1 MLRFLSILKATGLAW
16 MALSVSVIAAPA
28 QSGLQIEQ
36 PSSAVVCLTPA
47 LAVRGLPAYPADEL
61 KMKAGAKV
69 RVQLTF
75 ESANASPGVQ
85 VLANTGMPE
94 FADSVRD
101 FVQRYRLPCLADGE
115 APVRAS
121 QEFVFD
127 PGDGRKIVYKGL
139 SPEPEAS
146 IPQSCFHQ
154 PGSGPRYPMAA
165 TQNAEGGTLLAR
177 VSFEQ
182 TDASPKVRI
191 LYNARS
197 PTLERAIQSH
207 LEAYRFTCPL
217 PGGRPVVA
225 TQTFSFVIDGASRY
239 AFKDI
244 GLPEFLRMV
253 DPAGLTNAR
262 FDFNQLSC
270 PFDLSVTVRRPYAEN
285 VVGEYGEADPRRRPF
300 MEWLRQLTVVLPKKM
315 EPYLFGQSMKVS
327 VPCLRLEL

>member
-1 MLRFLSILKATGLAW
+1 MLRPLTILKASGLAL
-16 MALSVSVIAAPA
+16 MLLFGCVRLVHA
-28 QSGLQIEQ
+28 QTGLQIEQ
-36 PSSAVVCLTPA
+36 PASAIECLTPA
-47 LAVRGLPAYPADEL
+47 MALRGLPAYPADEL

-85 VLANTGMPE
+85 ILANTGMPE

-101 FVQRYRLPCLADGE
+101 FVQRYRLPCLAGGE

-127 PGDGRKIVYKGL
+127 PGDGRKIVYKDL
-139 SPEPEAS
+139 SPEPTAS

-154 PGSGPRYPMAA
+154 PDSGPRYPIAA
-165 TQNAEGGTLLAR
+165 TQKGEGGTVLAR

-182 TDASPKVRI
+182 TDAPPKVRI

-197 PTLERAIQSH
+197 AALERAIQSH
-207 LEAYRFTCPL
+207 LEEYRFTCPL
-217 PGGRPVVA
+217 PGDRPVVA

-244 GLPEFLRMV
+244 DLPKFLRMV

-285 VVGEYGEADPRRRPF
+285 IVGEYGESDPRRRPF
-300 MEWLRQLTVVLPKKM
+300 MDWLRQLTVVVPKNM
-315 EPYLFGQSMKVS
+315 EPYLFAQSMKLS
-327 VPCLRLEL
+327 VPCLRMEL